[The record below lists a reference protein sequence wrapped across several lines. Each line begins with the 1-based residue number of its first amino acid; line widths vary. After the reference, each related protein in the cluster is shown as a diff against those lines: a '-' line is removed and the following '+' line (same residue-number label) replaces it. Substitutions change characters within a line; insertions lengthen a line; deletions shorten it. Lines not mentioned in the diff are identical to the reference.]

1 MIDIKEA
8 TKNALGY
15 LMELPNLKAESE
27 TIRLEEVELTDD
39 DKFWL
44 ITLSFVD
51 RAAAVFSEVFSPP
64 ARQYKTF
71 RIDAESGQVR
81 SMKIRQLEGA

>member
-1 MIDIKEA
+1 MIDIKQA
-8 TKNALGY
+8 ANNAVAYMTG
-15 LMELPNLKAESE
+15 LPNLKADSD
-27 TIRLEEVELTDD
+27 TIRLEEVELTED

-51 RAAAVFSEVFSPP
+51 RAAATLQNVFSP

-71 RIDAESGQVR
+71 RIDAETGDIR